1 MNLFRPLWP
10 SERYSIPR
18 LLFPLSTLH
27 RTGFN
32 APMGNRPTS
41 DQPSLASL
49 FISFASIGMMSVGGG
64 LSAWTRREVVQ
75 KKGWLD
81 DKQFLSG
88 YALSQLVP
96 GATNVNLAVF
106 IGTQMRGTAGA
117 IACFCGLVTLPMA
130 IVLLVGELYLHSQG
144 NTGGAWISTA
154 LGGMGA
160 VAIGMNLGTGVRL
173 ARRNISGLIP
183 IAVTAIVTLSIG
195 VFGLSLVHVL
205 LVTMPV
211 SLLLAWLTRPR

>member
-1 MNLFRPLWP
+1 
-10 SERYSIPR
+10 
-18 LLFPLSTLH
+18 
-27 RTGFN
+27 
-32 APMGNRPTS
+32 MGNRATS
-41 DQPSLASL
+41 DPPSLASL
-49 FISFASIGMMSVGGG
+49 FTSFVSIGLMSVGGG

-106 IGTQMRGTAGA
+106 IGTQLRGSAGA
-117 IACFCGLVTLPMA
+117 IACFLGLVTLPMV
-130 IVLLVGELYLHSQG
+130 IVLLVGAIYLHSQG
-144 NTGGAWISTA
+144 NTGGAWISLA

-160 VAIGMNLGTGVRL
+160 VAIGLNLGTGVRL

-195 VFGLSLVHVL
+195 VLGFSLVHVL
-205 LVTMPV
+205 LVMMPV